1 MREAGILYCNCCGKK
16 IPEGYS
22 RETEDFFHFEKTW
35 GYFSGKDGTR
45 QTADICE
52 FCMEQWIAQFRI
64 PPQTVERT
72 GIFECSMYVYL
83 VPVV

>member
-45 QTADICE
+45 QLISNLTLSG
-52 FCMEQWIAQFRI
+52 FWIKDK
-64 PPQTVERT
+64 
-72 GIFECSMYVYL
+72 
-83 VPVV
+83 

>member
-16 IPEGYS
+16 SPEGYS

-72 GIFECSMYVYL
+72 EIFEC
-83 VPVV
+83 